1 MKGSLALALS
11 FALSATAVA
20 ACAAPGEEGDDGA
33 SPAEATESAVN
44 ASTCA
49 LEAGDKLRAADQA
62 LAVAVMR
69 CIVTRDV
76 ASKGALATLASLYS
90 AAELK
95 QTPALERAAGL
106 SAHERHKT
114 VLALTAGNG
123 GLIAPPGLQ
132 FQGGFYG
139 EQGYSPLVQDGF
151 LYERSPKWGG
161 GTNQTGHFLTGT
173 ALTWDPATNAQNP
186 AIQTRITLTRG
197 ESASKTALR
206 LVVGHEL
213 VGDAGTQS
221 GLPDAQPQYAAAT
234 DAALHHFLE
243 ALVADRAGK
252 TADRDARLLDM
263 MAVGGYSASDASK
276 CTATTCVL
284 KCTTDSSG
292 KQTCVKDAASCSC
305 PWAQGNS
312 LNDARLTLKS
322 VRLGQRLAAGY
333 NPSRGWLAAAAGIDY
348 TSTLAKVTI
357 AESPANEA
365 AFSSA
370 ADVATWL
377 TDNLGPAMR

>member
-1 MKGSLALALS
+1 MKGSLVLALS
-11 FALSATAVA
+11 FALSASALV
-20 ACAAPGEEGDDGA
+20 ACAAPGDDDGDAPPAAA
-33 SPAEATESAVN
+33 SESAVN

-49 LEAGDKLRAADQA
+49 LETADKMRAADVG
-62 LAVAVMR
+62 LATAVMR
-69 CIVTRDV
+69 CIVTRDIG
-76 ASKGALATLASLYS
+76 SKGALATLASLYS

-106 SAHERHKT
+106 TAHERHKT
-114 VLALTAGNG
+114 VLALTAGTG
-123 GLIAPPGLQ
+123 GIVSAPGLQ
-132 FQGGFYG
+132 FQGGFFG
-139 EQGYSPLVQDGF
+139 EQGYSTLVQDGF

-173 ALTWDPATNAQNP
+173 ALTWDPSANAQNL
-186 AIQTRITLTRG
+186 AIQTRISIPRG

-221 GLPDAQPQYAAAT
+221 GQPDAQPQYAAAT

-263 MAVGGYSASDASK
+263 MAASGYATADASK
-276 CTATTCVL
+276 CLPSTCLL

-348 TSTLAKVTI
+348 TSTLNKVTLT
-357 AESPANEA
+357 ESPTNEA

-370 ADVATWL
+370 ADVGTWL